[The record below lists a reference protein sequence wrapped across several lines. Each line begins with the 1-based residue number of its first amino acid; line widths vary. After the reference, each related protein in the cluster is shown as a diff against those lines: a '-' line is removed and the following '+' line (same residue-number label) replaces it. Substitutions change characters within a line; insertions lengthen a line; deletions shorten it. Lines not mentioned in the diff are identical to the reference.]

1 MHARLKEFLI
11 FNIINWGYA
20 NQQAYYDPITASTDA
35 GQSGPFIDF
44 MLNEIYNTLKE
55 HQGEELP
62 TNDANPIDRQF
73 GIKFG
78 KSDKQLLLLID
89 GKPMITASDAAE

>member
-1 MHARLKEFLI
+1 
-11 FNIINWGYA
+11 
-20 NQQAYYDPITASTDA
+20 
-35 GQSGPFIDF
+35 

-89 GKPMITASDAAE
+89 GKPTITASDAAE